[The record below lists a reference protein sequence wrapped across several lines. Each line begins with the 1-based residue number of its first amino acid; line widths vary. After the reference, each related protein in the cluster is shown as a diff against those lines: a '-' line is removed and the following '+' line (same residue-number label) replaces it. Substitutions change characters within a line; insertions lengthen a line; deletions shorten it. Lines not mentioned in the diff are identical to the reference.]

1 MYSFFRS
8 FNDPSGAP
16 SFAKFAQA
24 IGATVADLTS
34 FRRYGEFD
42 RAFIECG
49 EIRRDYLID
58 NALTKRFDPTFVRH
72 LLSLEFEEPEAEAN
86 ASFVLRVVE

>member
-49 EIRRDYLID
+49 EIRRDYLTD
-58 NALTKRFDPTFVRH
+58 KALTKQFDASTVKL
-72 LLSLEFEEPEAEAN
+72 LLSEREEEEKEL
-86 ASFVLRVVE
+86 SVDLKLTVVE